1 MSDMKEALWKIGC
14 VMPLHYISAS
24 EYFFQP
30 PLMHCHIMCFHE
42 QTHLL
47 LTYLTAVIKYMRKIK
62 LNEEGFS
69 LTRGLRV
76 SPS

>member
-1 MSDMKEALWKIGC
+1 MKEAFGRLDVLI
-14 VMPLHYISAS
+14 PLHYISAS
-24 EYFFQP
+24 EYVFQP

-47 LTYLTAVIKYMRKIK
+47 LTCLTAEIKYMRKIK